1 MASTEEFQKH
11 YAEMQA
17 KLKRDIRPMI
27 ARSGFYNPDSD
38 IPSEYQH
45 YPRWID
51 LPDGKKIVVKSEA
64 EEHAALGIKIAPAK
78 KVDVDIT
85 SIAQETT
92 AIPVK
97 RGRPPKAK
105 PLDLPADLK

>member
-1 MASTEEFQKH
+1 MAEASDFQKA
-11 YAEMQA
+11 YLENQK
-17 KLKRDIRPMI
+17 KLQRDIRPMI
-27 ARSGFYNPDSD
+27 ARSGQYNPEADV
-38 IPSEYQH
+38 PYEYQH

-64 EEHAALGIKIAPAK
+64 EEHAALGVKIAPAK

-85 SIAQETT
+85 NIAQEVTT
-92 AIPVK
+92 VPVK
-97 RGRPPKAK
+97 RGRPPKVK